1 MSTPDTKYDRFDL
14 EEAVMATWST
24 QEDIQLFVDALTNT
38 INSADIADI
47 ADKDRKDLLDAAET
61 LSGLAAL
68 HDLRSQKLFRVFE
81 QMIEDRIIL

>member
-38 INSADIADI
+38 INSADIAD
-47 ADKDRKDLLDAAET
+47 KDRKDLLDAAET

-68 HDLRSQKLFRVFE
+68 HGLRSQKLFRVFE
-81 QMIEDRIIL
+81 QMIEDRVIL

>member
-38 INSADIADI
+38 INSADIAD
-47 ADKDRKDLLDAAET
+47 KDRKDLLDAAET

-68 HDLRSQKLFRVFE
+68 HDLRSQKLFHVFE

>member
-1 MSTPDTKYDRFDL
+1 MSTPDTRYDRFDL

-38 INSADIADI
+38 INSADI

-81 QMIEDRIIL
+81 QMIEDRVIL

>member
-24 QEDIQLFVDALTNT
+24 QADIQLFVDALTNA
-38 INSADIADI
+38 INSADIDI
-47 ADKDRKDLLDAAET
+47 ADKDRKDLLDAVET
-61 LSGLAAL
+61 LSGLATL

-81 QMIEDRIIL
+81 QMIEDRVIL